1 MSHLRFNHVFVAL
14 MVLSFACAFV
24 IPLRMTTPVRTQFQ
38 NIFAPVSRP
47 VGSLAHW
54 MHGKLVRP
62 ERHDARDALVIEH
75 ENDRLKTSVAN
86 LQAQVR
92 ALQEIT
98 AERQLLGDV
107 LPLCTPVTVVGIGT
121 DAGNR
126 ESLSLQSTEGVQDGM
141 FALYSGG
148 IVGRIDRAGY
158 SGGAQVRLVTDP
170 GFSVQ
175 GSFGRFVTNAQGQTV
190 FQTLKAPAPLV
201 QGAGK
206 GEMVIKRLAMEELT
220 DVRPGDWVVV
230 DDRDWPQTLHGY
242 KLGVI
247 ESKEPAA
254 GAPLFAELRVRPM
267 TTLTHRD
274 RVMGMT
280 KASATPVREAKT
292 E

>member
-1 MSHLRFNHVFVAL
+1 

-24 IPLRMTTPVRTQFQ
+24 IPLRMTNPVRAQFQ

-148 IVGRIDRAGY
+148 IVGRIDRAG
-158 SGGAQVRLVTDP
+158 
-170 GFSVQ
+170 FSVQ

-247 ESKEPAA
+247 ESKEPAP

-267 TTLTHRD
+267 TTLTRLNQ
-274 RVMGMT
+274 VMVMT